1 MRRSPTALRPRIAIT
16 VGDPGG
22 IGPEIAIAASQ
33 SREVR
38 AVCEPVLYGPH
49 SADAL
54 AAFAIGQVSAAAGQ
68 ASYDAIVAAVKDAQA
83 GVVHGIATGPVHKEA
98 FAACGLRWKGHTDLL
113 GHLTG
118 SPRVAMMFHSEPL
131 RVVLATVHVPLG
143 DVPRLLTQA
152 LVEDIIGLTARS
164 LPDFGYATPR
174 IGLAGLNP
182 HAGEHG
188 LMGEEDDAVLRPA
201 VQACRARGIDVR
213 GPLPGDTVF
222 LKATRGAFDA
232 VVACYHDQG
241 LIPVK
246 LLAFGQ
252 SVNVTLGLPIIRTSV
267 DHGTAFDI
275 ARQGTADASSMVS
288 AVTLAARLAAAR
300 QTERL
305 KAQGSRLGEPA
316 DNSS

>member
-1 MRRSPTALRPRIAIT
+1 MTPKSRAGLPRVAIT
-16 VGDPGG
+16 VGDPAG
-22 IGPEIAIAASQ
+22 IGPEIAIAAAE

-49 SADAL
+49 TPSALEAYP
-54 AAFAIGQVSAAAGQ
+54 AGTVSAAAGQ
-68 ASYDAIVAAVKDAQA
+68 AAYDAIVDAVRDAQA
-83 GVVHGIATGPVHKEA
+83 GRVQAIATGPVHKEA
-98 FAACGLRWKGHTDLL
+98 FAACGLPWKGHTDLL

-118 SPRVAMMFHSEPL
+118 SERVAMMFHSEPL
-131 RVVLATVHVPLG
+131 RVVLATVHVALAE
-143 DVPRLLTQA
+143 VPRLLTQA
-152 LVEDIIGLTARS
+152 LVEDIVTLTAKS
-164 LPDFGYATPR
+164 LPAFGYAAPR

-188 LMGEEDDAVLRPA
+188 LMGQEDDAVLRPA
-201 VQACRARGIDVR
+201 VAACRARGIDVT
-213 GPLPGDTVF
+213 GPFPGDTVF
-222 LKATRGAFDA
+222 LKATRGAFDV

-275 ARQGTADASSMVS
+275 ARTGTADASSMVS
-288 AVTLAARLAAAR
+288 AITLAARLATARTAAR
-300 QTERL
+300 
-305 KAQGSRLGEPA
+305 A
-316 DNSS
+316 

>member
-1 MRRSPTALRPRIAIT
+1 MTPRRNGSLPRIAIT
-16 VGDPGG
+16 VGDPAG
-22 IGPEIAIAASQ
+22 IGPEIAIAAAQ

-38 AVCEPVLYGPH
+38 GVCEPVLYGPH
-49 SADAL
+49 TSEAL
-54 AAFAIGQVSAAAGQ
+54 EAFPAGQVSAEAGR
-68 ASYDAIVAAVKDAQA
+68 ASYDAIVAAVRDAQA
-83 GVVHGIATGPVHKEA
+83 GVVQGIATGPVHKEA
-98 FAACGLRWKGHTDLL
+98 LAACGLPWKGHTDLL

-131 RVVLATVHVPLG
+131 RVVLATVHVPLA
-143 DVPRLLTQA
+143 DVPRLLTRS
-152 LVEDIIGLTARS
+152 LVEEIVSLTAAS
-164 LPDFGYATPR
+164 LPEFGYPSPR

-188 LMGEEDDAVLRPA
+188 LMGQEDDAVLRPA
-201 VQACRARGIDVR
+201 VEACRARGIDVS
-213 GPLPGDTVF
+213 GPFPGDTVF
-222 LKATRGAFDA
+222 LKATRGAFDV

-288 AVTLAARLAAAR
+288 AVTLAARLARAR
-300 QTERL
+300 V
-305 KAQGSRLGEPA
+305 GSGG
-316 DNSS
+316 

>member
-1 MRRSPTALRPRIAIT
+1 MTRKRREDLPRVAIT
-16 VGDPGG
+16 VGDPAG
-22 IGPEIAIAASQ
+22 IGPEIALAAAE

-38 AVCEPVLYGPH
+38 AVCTPVLYGPH
-49 SADAL
+49 TPEAI
-54 AAFAIGQVSAAAGQ
+54 AAHAPGIVSAEAGR
-68 ASYDAIVAAVKDAQA
+68 ASYDAIVDAVRDAQA
-83 GVVHGIATGPVHKEA
+83 GRVDAVATGPIHKEA
-98 FAACGLRWKGHTDLL
+98 FAACGLPWKGHTDLL

-118 SPRVAMMFHSEPL
+118 SDRVAMMFQSAPL
-131 RVVLATVHVPLG
+131 RVVLATVHGPLA
-143 DVPRLLTQA
+143 DVPRLLTRD
-152 LVEDIIGLTARS
+152 LVEAIVTLTARS

-188 LMGEEDDAVLRPA
+188 LMGHEDDEVLAPA
-201 VQACRARGIDVR
+201 VAACRARGIDVQ
-213 GPLPGDTVF
+213 GPFPGDTVF
-222 LKATRGAFDA
+222 LKATRGAFDV

-288 AVTLAARLAAAR
+288 AITLAARLAIAR
-300 QTERL
+300 R
-305 KAQGSRLGEPA
+305 GPS
-316 DNSS
+316 